1 MGNTILIADDD
12 KATLG
17 MLVKCFAQAG
27 FTIYTAETCDD
38 AIRLASQYLPDCFLL
53 DYYMGAGTIAPVC
66 QFIRSHPQL
75 KNAPI
80 VILSGDAEQA
90 SRSYDSC
97 QADVFVDKVGSCFEL
112 LAAVNRQLRRA
123 ESMNGIVRHAD
134 LALDS
139 KNMRILRGEKTALL
153 LSSEQFRF
161 FSALFENAS
170 RFVSEE
176 EVCRRVF
183 LTECTKS
190 MRKALNMVAYR
201 LRIKLG
207 PQLGRR
213 IKCSKASGW
222 VYLQPRDRK
231 KTLPTTEKTVFRN

>member
-1 MGNTILIADDD
+1 MGNTILIVDDD
-12 KATLG
+12 KAALG
-17 MLVKCFAQAG
+17 MLVKCFALAG
-27 FTIYTAETCDD
+27 YTIYTAETCDA
-38 AIRLASQYLPDCFLL
+38 AILLASQYLPDCFLL
-53 DYYMGAGTIAPVC
+53 DYYIGAGTIAPVC
-66 QFIRSHPQL
+66 RFIRRHPQL

-90 SRSYDSC
+90 SRSYESC
-97 QADVFVDKVGSCFEL
+97 EADVFIDKAGSCFEL

-123 ESMNGIVRHAD
+123 DSMNGIVRHTD

-139 KNMRILRGEKTALL
+139 KSMRILRGEKPALL
-153 LSSEQFRF
+153 ISPEQFRF

-183 LTECTKS
+183 LSDCNTS

-207 PQLGRR
+207 RQLARR

-231 KTLPTTEKTVFRN
+231 KTRSTTEKTVFRN